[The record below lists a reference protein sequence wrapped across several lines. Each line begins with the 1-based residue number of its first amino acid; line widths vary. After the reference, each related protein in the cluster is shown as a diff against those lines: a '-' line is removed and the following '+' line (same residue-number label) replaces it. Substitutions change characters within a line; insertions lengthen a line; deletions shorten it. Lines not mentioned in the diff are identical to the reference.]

1 MVLLPLNSFT
11 RVARLP
17 SGRVTGSVPTSSAR
31 ATRKFSSLQN
41 ARSSRFLSHPPSISF
56 RFASYVYPSVPS
68 PATSH
73 ASSHPGGSGGAP
85 SVASSQFKSPAKIA
99 FLCPEDDDD
108 DPGPRILSLSSAR
121 RETTP
126 SSALSASSHCAT
138 RSAELVCVLLMKLSR
153 CEDMTASSSPPPQSI
168 PATPSAYRPMREFGN
183 ARRTSL
189 VSPSGLSK

>member
-1 MVLLPLNSFT
+1 M
-11 RVARLP
+11 
-17 SGRVTGSVPTSSAR
+17 PTSSAR
-31 ATRKFSSLQN
+31 ATRKSSSLQN

-99 FLCPEDDDD
+99 FLRPEDDDD
-108 DPGPRILSLSSAR
+108 PDPPPPLLSLSSAR

-153 CEDMTASSSPPPQSI
+153 
-168 PATPSAYRPMREFGN
+168 
-183 ARRTSL
+183 
-189 VSPSGLSK
+189 